1 MAGDG
6 AETRQRFRSAIE
18 RRDHAAVVS
27 LLAPGVVLH
36 SPIIGSAAFE
46 GRQAVGDVLGA
57 VLATFEDIRYTAEGE
72 AEDGELEVLVFR
84 ARVRRVDIETV
95 DLVRV
100 DGEGLITEFTVVIR
114 PMAGLA
120 AVAVA
125 LGPHI
130 ARGPVRGVLVRVLAT
145 PLAVLLRLVDPLVGR
160 LIRLRS

>member
-1 MAGDG
+1 MAVDAAG
-6 AETRQRFRSAIE
+6 TRERFRSAIE
-18 RRDHAAVVS
+18 RRDRAAVDS
-27 LLAPGVVLH
+27 LLAPDVVLH
-36 SPIIGSAAFE
+36 SPIIGSAPFE

-57 VLATFEDIRYTAEGE
+57 VLATFDDIRYTAEGE
-72 AEDGELEVLVFR
+72 ADEGELEVLVFR

-100 DGEGLITEFTVVIR
+100 DDDGLIREFTVVIR

-130 ARGPVRGVLVRVLAT
+130 ARGPVRSVLVRVFAT
-145 PLAVLLRLVDPLVGR
+145 PLAVLLRIVDPLVPR
-160 LIRLRS
+160 LIRLRG